1 MRPCESFQTSLF
13 LLNQIHRLPLEDA
26 CFNPPCFFLYE
37 IWSKC
42 RDPALA
48 FHAGACVLL
57 LGLSNSH
64 HRLHE
69 QFVFICSH
77 SLCSDLVCFLYCRS
91 QQTHVG
97 NLTCCTFVDQ
107 SLCLIL
113 QPIYFELL
121 ACASCHTNLGPQL
134 RGWMPNN
141 IRSIFGPSVHRA
153 RPLEEI
159 ALNLAVPRKYQANFA
174 THPNAPIPNLETPSL
189 CLPRPVPALLAYGTN
204 VL

>member
-1 MRPCESFQTSLF
+1 MKPCANFATGCTRPCESFQTSLF

-26 CFNPPCFFLYE
+26 CFNPPCFLYE

-42 RDPALA
+42 RDLALA

-77 SLCSDLVCFLYCRS
+77 SLCSDLLRFLFCRS
-91 QQTHVG
+91 QQTHLG
-97 NLTCCTFVDQ
+97 NLTCCTLVDQ

-113 QPIYFELL
+113 QPIHFELL
-121 ACASCHTNLGPQL
+121 ACASCRTNLGPQL
-134 RGWMPNN
+134 SGWMPNN

-153 RPLEEI
+153 KPLEEI
-159 ALNLAVPRKYQANFA
+159 ALKFSRSQEVAGKFCDPPQRSDTK
-174 THPNAPIPNLETPSL
+174 S
-189 CLPRPVPALLAYGTN
+189 
-204 VL
+204 